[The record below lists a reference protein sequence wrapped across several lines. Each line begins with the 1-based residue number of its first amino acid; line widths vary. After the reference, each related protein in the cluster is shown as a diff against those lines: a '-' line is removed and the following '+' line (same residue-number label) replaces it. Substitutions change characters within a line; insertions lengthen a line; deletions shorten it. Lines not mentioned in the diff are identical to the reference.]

1 MTVPV
6 DQRAGW
12 REVPLHAMLA
22 GRALLDTQE
31 ALEIPARGGHRPR
44 GWGLGPMDGLDRPRS
59 SRHSSH
65 MKTAGVTDLK
75 NRLSHYLRLVARGE
89 SVTVLDR
96 GRPVAR
102 LIRVDADDAEIESLV
117 ASGIA
122 RPPVAPLPKDFLTRR
137 LSRPKASVQRALLD
151 DREDRF

>member
-1 MTVPV
+1 
-6 DQRAGW
+6 
-12 REVPLHAMLA
+12 MLA
-22 GRALLDTQE
+22 VARRALLDAQE
-31 ALEIPARGGHRPR
+31 ALESGARRSSSP
-44 GWGLGPMDGLDRPRS
+44 GWETRSIDRLDRPRS

-65 MKTAGVTDLK
+65 MKTAAVTDLK

-117 ASGIA
+117 ASGLA
-122 RPPVAPLPKDFLTRR
+122 RPPVTPLPKNFLTRR